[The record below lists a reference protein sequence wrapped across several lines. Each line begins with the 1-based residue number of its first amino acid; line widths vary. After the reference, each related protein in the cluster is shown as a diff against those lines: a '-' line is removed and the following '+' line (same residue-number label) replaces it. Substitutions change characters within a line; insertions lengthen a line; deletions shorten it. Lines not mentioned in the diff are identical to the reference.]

1 MKPTNT
7 ERRLM
12 IYIQTYQRE
21 NQGLT
26 PSLDEIC
33 AYFGWKKS
41 TAHTNL
47 ANLESKGWIER
58 ATLRRP
64 IVFTKSLAVS
74 SDEMTV

>member
-1 MKPTNT
+1 MQVTPT

-21 NQGLT
+21 NQGVT

-33 AYFGWKKS
+33 EFFGWQKS

-47 ANLESKGWIER
+47 ANLETKGWIER

-64 IVFTKSLAVS
+64 IVFTKSLAAS
-74 SDEMTV
+74 SDEITA